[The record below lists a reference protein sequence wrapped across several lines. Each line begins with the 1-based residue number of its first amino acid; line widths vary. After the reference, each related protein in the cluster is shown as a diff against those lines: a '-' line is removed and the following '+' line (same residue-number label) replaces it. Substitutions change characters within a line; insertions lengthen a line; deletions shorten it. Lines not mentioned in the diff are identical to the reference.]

1 MCKLRTVLYSIK
13 FANNSVSVIFFYEAL
28 TIIILNHYPS
38 LYWVSVELPDHQHLR
53 IFALVWKIVVE
64 IQFLCA
70 VLPRRQGTNA
80 NIADTRNVKYVPINR
95 DLDEHGRLSKKIGN
109 DTNHILTTRKAIR
122 HNKICFKVSKN
133 IPYDYNFICV
143 IHDFFVNL
151 CDIGES
157 YNFIII
163 S

>member
-13 FANNSVSVIFFYEAL
+13 FANNSVSVLLCYYAL
-28 TIIILNHYPS
+28 TIITLNYYLN
-38 LYWVSVELPDHQHLR
+38 LYWVSVKLPDHQHLR

-95 DLDEHGRLSKKIGN
+95 DLDEHGKLSKKFGN
-109 DTNHILTTRKAIR
+109 DIHHILTTRKAIR
-122 HNKICFKVSKN
+122 HNKIYFKVSKN
-133 IPYDYNFICV
+133 IRYDYNFICA
-143 IHDFFVNL
+143 ILDFL
-151 CDIGES
+151 
-157 YNFIII
+157 
-163 S
+163 